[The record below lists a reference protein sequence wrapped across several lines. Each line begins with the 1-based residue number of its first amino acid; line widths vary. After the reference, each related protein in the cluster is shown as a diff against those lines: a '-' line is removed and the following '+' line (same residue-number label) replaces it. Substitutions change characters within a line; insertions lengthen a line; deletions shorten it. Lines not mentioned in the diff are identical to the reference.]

1 MIRRPQCSTR
11 TDTLFPDTSLFRSVV
26 AVLPAGEPA
35 PFLGI
40 DQAQRFAR
48 GTAAVEVLAAL
59 VAILAGKFEQVR
71 CRRHDVDLA
80 EIQVFVERAV
90 GGAEIALILGREIT
104 DREVGARRDRK
115 RGEKGKGVAV
125 RVEAG
130 GGRKQKKKN

>member
-1 MIRRPQCSTR
+1 MDILIGYLEIVDPG
-11 TDTLFPDTSLFRSVV
+11 VG

-80 EIQVFVERAV
+80 EIQVFVEREV

-104 DREVGARRDRK
+104 YREVGARRELDTDRK
-115 RGEKGKGVAV
+115 SGAWGKG
-125 RVEAG
+125 G
-130 GGRKQKKKN
+130 